1 MKQAKTSSSE
11 SLWTLS
17 YIFVLLINTLNAFSF
32 YMVATILSK
41 HLVGIGMSISMA
53 GTVVGLFSLT
63 SLFCRPLCGALSDRM
78 NNIRLLKWSNILMG
92 VGLVGFAFS
101 TNTILIVIF
110 RILNGVGFSIGGTAQ
125 VALATRFIPR
135 SKMGEGIGYLGLGMV
150 LGSAVAPGIGLMI
163 ADSIGMT
170 MTFLAAAALTVVA
183 YALLLGMHGVKGDA
197 PSAGKSFRLRD
208 LIEPQALPFTMVSC
222 MFSFVNGMVNA
233 YLVLFAEEQGIAGVS
248 VYFTIY
254 AVMLFAIRPLSG
266 KLMDKY
272 GMKSTVFPGLIVT
285 ALSMLMLANSH
296 SLTAILVTSVL
307 RAIGQG
313 AAQPSLQAACLNYVG
328 RERSGTA
335 TSTYYLG
342 GDIGQGTAPML
353 GGVILTFITG
363 VTGYRT
369 VFTLCAVLL
378 LTSMCFFFV
387 FVQRHYDTDKVIQ
400 S

>member
-1 MKQAKTSSSE
+1 MKQTTAPSSE
-11 SLWTLS
+11 SLWTPP
-17 YIFVLLINTLNAFSF
+17 YILVLLINTLNAFSF

-53 GTVVGLFSLT
+53 GTIVGLFSLT
-63 SLFCRPLCGALSDRM
+63 SLVCRPLCGVLSDRT
-78 NNIRLLKWSNILMG
+78 NNVRLLKWSNILMG
-92 VGLVGFAFS
+92 LGLLGFAFS
-101 TNTILIVIF
+101 TSTSLIVIF

-125 VALATRFIPR
+125 IAMATRFIPR

-163 ADSIGMT
+163 ADHIGMK
-170 MTFLAAAALTVVA
+170 MTFLAAAALTIAA
-183 YALLLGMHGVKGDA
+183 YILLLCMRGVSGDV
-197 PSAGKSFRLRD
+197 PSAGKSFRLCD
-208 LIEPQALPFTMVSC
+208 LIEPQALPFTAVSC
-222 MFSFVNGMVNA
+222 TFSFVNGMVNA
-233 YLVLFAEEQGIAGVS
+233 YLVLFADEQGIVGVS
-248 VYFTIY
+248 AYFTIY
-254 AVMLFAIRPLSG
+254 AVMLFVFRPLSG
-266 KLMDKY
+266 KIMDKY
-272 GMKSTVFPGLIVT
+272 GMKSTVFPGSIVT

-296 SLTAILVTSVL
+296 SLAAILVTSVL

-353 GGVILTFITG
+353 GGIILTFVTG
-363 VTGYRT
+363 VAGYRF

-378 LTSMCFFFV
+378 LASICFFYLFA
-387 FVQRHYDTDKVIQ
+387 QRHYSTDKVI
-400 S
+400 SR